1 MAKSIMPENL
11 SYASAINAALA
22 NMTAPTA
29 ISMTSKEIAEMV
41 GSRHDKTK
49 QSIERLVNQGIIA
62 LPPMGDVPFVD
73 DSGRNRTT
81 TAYIFSGEQGKRD
94 SIVVVAQ
101 LSPEFTA
108 RLVDRWQELES
119 KVTQPASGMKD
130 PKLVTMVETLIR
142 LDYLQQEQEA
152 LAKRQDEVE
161 SQLDETKD
169 RVNALMGGD
178 TWVTVKGYAA
188 KNGYPGD
195 RASLSQ
201 IGKMAAKACRATGT
215 TPVDVP
221 DEIWDTVKS
230 YPREIVSEAFEE
242 YYGKSRLNS

>member
-1 MAKSIMPENL
+1 MNNIMASGL
-11 SYASAINAALA
+11 
-22 NMTAPTA
+22 T
-29 ISMTSKEIAEMV
+29 MTSKEIAELV
-41 GSRHDKTK
+41 ESRHDKVK
-49 QSIERLVNQGIIA
+49 QSIERLVGRGVIA
-62 LPPMGDVPFVD
+62 QPPMGDGTKSANGVVEKV
-73 DSGRNRTT
+73 
-81 TAYIFSGEQGKRD
+81 YIFSGERGKRD

-108 RLVDRWQELES
+108 KLVDRWQELES
-119 KVTQPASGMKD
+119 AIAQPLASMKD
-130 PKLVTMVETLIR
+130 PKLVAMVETLIR

-161 SQLDETKD
+161 IRLDETKD

-178 TWVTVKGYAA
+178 TWVTVKGFAA

-201 IGKMAAKACRATGT
+201 VGRLAAKACRAAGT
-215 TPVDVP
+215 TPVEVP

-230 YPREIVSEAFEE
+230 YPREIVSASFEE
-242 YYGKSRLNS
+242 YYGKKRLNS